1 MATTKKAEMELAIPQ
16 KKASDD
22 RVSVFIPRGDPNGEP
37 MFYVSVNDY
46 SANLP
51 RGKSSL
57 VPAYIAAEIER
68 HFAEED
74 KLYSEIANR
83 EITPENSRFM

>member
-1 MATTKKAEMELAIPQ
+1 MELATPQ

-22 RVSVFIPRGDPNGEP
+22 RVSVFIPRGDPNGDP
-37 MFYVSVNDY
+37 MFYVSVNEY

-57 VPAYIAAEIER
+57 VPAYVAEEIER

-74 KLYSEIANR
+74 KLFEGMANR
-83 EITPENSRFM
+83 EIKPENNRFM